1 MLWQT
6 LSSNNTRDE
15 FAHEYHKMVN
25 TKNRLIIFLAARD
38 GEALYIQ
45 QTQDLGLTVAQI
57 QFSSVTQS
65 CPTLC
70 EPMNRSMPDLPV
82 RHQLLEIRSCFYHQ
96 SHPQLGIVFALAA
109 SLHSF
114 WSYFSTD
121 LSSDYPFLFAKL
133 RFKLNKVRKTTRP
146 FGYDLNHIP
155 YHYIVEVTNRFKV

>member
-15 FAHEYHKMVN
+15 FAHEYHK
-25 TKNRLIIFLAARD
+25 AAKD

-57 QFSSVTQS
+57 QFGSVAQS
-65 CPTLC
+65 CPALRD
-70 EPMNRSMPDLPV
+70 PMNRSTPGLPV
-82 RHQLLEIRSCFYHQ
+82 HHQLLEIRSCFYYQ

-121 LSSDYPFLFAKL
+121 LSSIIHSFLQNSG
-133 RFKLNKVRKTTRP
+133 LN
-146 FGYDLNHIP
+146 
-155 YHYIVEVTNRFKV
+155 